1 MDLTFAFVVV
11 AAMLLI
17 LAIRY
22 RRRAGFG
29 GGRTISH
36 DNITLRSQRYGLVG
50 RPDRIVRRGK
60 TIIVEDKK
68 PSARVYES
76 HRVQMGV
83 YMLLVEEHYG
93 VRPPHAVLV
102 LGDGRREEIRNTK
115 QLRERVLDIT
125 AQIRKARSD
134 PARPQQGVAIPAKCR
149 ACAQRQN
156 CKQRTA

>member
-1 MDLTFAFVVV
+1 MDVSLAVIVL
-11 AAMLLI
+11 AAAILF

-29 GGRTISH
+29 GGHTISH
-36 DNITLRSQRYGLVG
+36 DNITLRSKRYGLVG

-60 TIIVEDKK
+60 QIIVEDKK
-68 PSARVYES
+68 RSMRIYES

-102 LGDGRREEIRNTK
+102 LGDGRREKIRNTK
-115 QLRERVLDIT
+115 KLRAQVLDIT
-125 AQIRKARSD
+125 ARIRKARSD
-134 PARPQQGVAIPAKCR
+134 LRQPLRVVTTPAKCR

-156 CKQRTA
+156 CDQRVA

>member
-1 MDLTFAFVVV
+1 MLAFVVV
-11 AAMLLI
+11 AATLLF

-29 GGRTISH
+29 RGHTVSH
-36 DNITLRSQRYGLVG
+36 DNITLRSKRYGLIG

-68 PSARVYES
+68 PSRRVYES
-76 HRVQMGV
+76 HRVQMVV

-102 LGDGRREEIRNTK
+102 LGDGRREKIQNTK
-115 QLRERVLDIT
+115 QLRAQVLDIT

-134 PARPQQGVAIPAKCR
+134 LARPLAGVAIAAKCR
-149 ACAQRQN
+149 ACSQRHN
-156 CKQRTA
+156 CDQRAD

>member
-1 MDLTFAFVVV
+1 MDLSLAFVV
-11 AAMLLI
+11 AAAVI
-17 LAIRY
+17 LFLAVWY
-22 RRRAGFG
+22 RRGAGFG
-29 GGRTISH
+29 RGHTVSH
-36 DNITLRSQRYGLVG
+36 DNITLRSKRYGLIG

-68 PSARVYES
+68 PSRRVYGS

-102 LGDGRREEIRNTK
+102 LGDGRREKIRNTRE
-115 QLRERVLDIT
+115 LRNRVLDIT

-134 PARPQQGVAIPAKCR
+134 LRQPLRVVTTPAKCR
-149 ACAQRQN
+149 ACSQRHN
-156 CKQRTA
+156 CDQRAA

>member
-1 MDLTFAFVVV
+1 MDFSFALVVI
-11 AAMLLI
+11 AAGI
-17 LAIRY
+17 LFLALRY
-22 RRRAGFG
+22 WRGAGFG

-36 DNITLRSQRYGLVG
+36 DNITLRSARYGLIG
-50 RPDRIVRRGK
+50 RPDHIVRRGK

-68 PSARVYES
+68 PSRRVYES

-102 LGDGRREEIRNTK
+102 LGDGCREKIQNTK
-115 QLRERVLDIT
+115 QLRAQVLDIT
-125 AQIRKARSD
+125 ARIRKARSD
-134 PARPQQGVAIPAKCR
+134 LRQPLRVVTTPAKCR

-156 CKQRTA
+156 CDQRVA

>member
-1 MDLTFAFVVV
+1 MDLSFAFVVV
-11 AAMLLI
+11 AATLFF
-17 LAIRY
+17 LAVWY
-22 RRRAGFG
+22 RRQAGFG
-29 GGRTISH
+29 RGHTISH
-36 DNITLRSQRYGLVG
+36 DNLTLRSKRYGLIG

-68 PSARVYES
+68 PSRRVYGS

-93 VRPPHAVLV
+93 VRPAHAVLV
-102 LGDGRREEIRNTK
+102 LGDGRREKIRNTRE
-115 QLRERVLDIT
+115 LRNRVLDIT

-134 PARPQQGVAIPAKCR
+134 LARPLQDVAIPAKCR

-156 CKQRTA
+156 CEQRVA